1 MHVTERNIS
10 LIDVDLL
17 ISECILASRGKPA
30 FAYFISPFISDFKV
44 PAPLAKFASNII
56 NISDIENFSDLII
69 LLAQYGG
76 KVYMVTRSPL
86 NLVNTTISRSFIK
99 KQTRVLSKLY
109 KKGCE
114 IRVNPRLHAKVT
126 VTSQGAVSGSF
137 NLTESGRFF
146 NIEEGQFFPNVTE
159 FREYYLQKLVW
170 AKDLFENRS
179 RPLTED
185 DLNVN
190 EELLEKDVQKK

>member
-1 MHVTERNIS
+1 MTERNIS

-17 ISECILASRGKPA
+17 ISECILANRGKPA
-30 FAYFISPFISDFKV
+30 FAYFISPFISDFKI
-44 PAPLAKFASNII
+44 PTPLAKFASNVI

-76 KVYMVTRSPL
+76 KVYIVTRSPL
-86 NLVNTTISRSFIK
+86 DLINTTISRAFIR
-99 KQTRVLSKLY
+99 KQIRMLSKLY
-109 KKGCE
+109 KKECE

-146 NIEEGQFFPNVTE
+146 NIEEGQFFPNVAE
-159 FREYYLQKLVW
+159 FREYYLQKLDW
-170 AKDLFENRS
+170 ARDLFENRS
-179 RPLTED
+179 RPLNED

-190 EELLEKDVQKK
+190 II

>member
-17 ISECILASRGKPA
+17 ISECILANRGKTA
-30 FAYFISPFISDFKV
+30 FTYFISPFISDFKI
-44 PAPLAKFASNII
+44 PTPLAKFASNVI

-76 KVYMVTRSPL
+76 KVYIVTRSPL
-86 NLVNTTISRSFIK
+86 DLINTTISRAFIR
-99 KQTRVLSKLY
+99 KQIRMLSKLY
-109 KKGCE
+109 KKECE

-146 NIEEGQFFPNVTE
+146 NIEEGQFFPNVAE
-159 FREYYLQKLVW
+159 FREYYLQKLDW
-170 AKDLFENRS
+170 TRDLFENRS
-179 RPLTED
+179 RPLNED

-190 EELLEKDVQKK
+190 II

>member
-44 PAPLAKFASNII
+44 PVPLAKFASNII
-56 NISDIENFSDLII
+56 NISDIENFSDLVI
-69 LLAQYGG
+69 LLVQHGG

-86 NLVNTTISRSFIK
+86 DLVNTTISRSFIK
-99 KQTRVLSKLY
+99 KQTRILSKLY
-109 KKGCE
+109 KKGCD

-126 VTSQGAVSGSF
+126 VTSQGAISGSF

-146 NIEEGQFFPNVTE
+146 NIEEGQFFPNVKE
-159 FREYYLQKLVW
+159 FREYYLQKLIW

-179 RPLTED
+179 RPLIED
-185 DLNVN
+185 DFNIN
-190 EELLEKDVQKK
+190 EELL